1 MITEY
6 NKFNETYFT
15 LTIENK
21 KSVNIQDL
29 VDKILKKQKEPFSK
43 IFVIM
48 LPILFPAVLKHFNS
62 KNLNIKNIAVDKKH
76 IILEV

>member
-6 NKFNETYFT
+6 SKFNETYFT
-15 LTIENK
+15 FTIENK

-43 IFVIM
+43 VFVIIM
-48 LPILFPAVLKHFNS
+48 PILFPVILKYFNN
-62 KNLNIKNIAVDKKH
+62 KKLNIKNIVMNKKH
-76 IILEV
+76 VVLEI